1 MKIEIK
7 QGDCLELMKD
17 IPDGSVDMIL
27 CDPPYG
33 NMKGAQLDGW
43 KNAITEWDTVID
55 TEPLFSAYER
65 VLRENGVIILFSQEP
80 YTSRLRTFR
89 QYNVEFSY
97 PLFWRKDH
105 FANALIAKKA
115 PVSYVEDISVFH
127 KKYDRQGINEL
138 REYFRNLF
146 YWIGITKRELI
157 SEIGQRVDH
166 AFRFD
171 SMQFKLCTKET
182 YEALKGEFR
191 IDKFEEFKDYSELM
205 ELNEKYKRTFNL
217 EGANYKSNILD
228 FKKDYEG
235 LHPTQKPV
243 ALFEYLVKTYTNE
256 GDLVLDNCMGSFTTA
271 IACLN
276 TKRNFIGFELDKNY
290 FKIGS
295 ERLEKHLE
303 TLDYKPEIV
312 YNQE

>member
-1 MKIEIK
+1 
-7 QGDCLELMKD
+7 
-17 IPDGSVDMIL
+17 
-27 CDPPYG
+27 
-33 NMKGAQLDGW
+33 
-43 KNAITEWDTVID
+43 
-55 TEPLFSAYER
+55 
-65 VLRENGVIILFSQEP
+65 
-80 YTSRLRTFR
+80 
-89 QYNVEFSY
+89 
-97 PLFWRKDH
+97 
-105 FANALIAKKA
+105 
-115 PVSYVEDISVFH
+115 
-127 KKYDRQGINEL
+127 
-138 REYFRNLF
+138 
-146 YWIGITKRELI
+146 
-157 SEIGQRVDH
+157 
-166 AFRFD
+166 
-171 SMQFKLCTKET
+171 MQFKLCTKET

-276 TKRNFIGFELDKNY
+276 TKRNFIGIELDKNY